1 MGNPCGLVLNLK
13 VLRLFL
19 DNRVGVLLLLPVLLG
34 LYPISY
40 FLGYSAPF
48 GHAPQVQQLL
58 PYLARLPAAHL
69 LAHFLMLLV
78 NAVALNWVFNSREF
92 LEKNTFIVSLN
103 YIIFASFFHT
113 WGEPSWLFVAQFC
126 CIIGFGLFFGI
137 NPQQNS
143 KKTAFNASF
152 AFGLSVFFEPSFLF
166 ILPLLLLMFIVLR
179 GFFLRELLLIVIG
192 FLMPLGGL
200 LSFYYLTAQ
209 MSGVQL
215 LPEFQYYTPNWQDLI
230 LLGLFGLILFFS
242 MFGLRA
248 RLLKASLKLKKQT
261 QILTLFTF
269 LVLFL
274 GVAALLL
281 TGYIG
286 LLSLV
291 VLPFSFYFSYAL
303 LSSSLGISSHLFF
316 YILFGFSLLKFL
328 LFTI

>member
-1 MGNPCGLVLNLK
+1 MLILS

-19 DNRVGVLLLLPVLLG
+19 DNRVGVLLLLPVLLA
-34 LYPISY
+34 LYPIGY
-40 FLGYSAPF
+40 FIGYTAPF
-48 GHAPQVQQLL
+48 GQTTQVQQLI
-58 PYLARLPAAHL
+58 PYLAKLPTAHL
-69 LAHFLMLLV
+69 LAHFFMLLV

-103 YIIFASFFHT
+103 YLIFASFFHV

-126 CIIGFGLFFGI
+126 CIVGLGLFFGI
-137 NPQQNS
+137 KPQQNS
-143 KKTAFNASF
+143 KKAAFNASF
-152 AFGLSVFFEPSFLF
+152 AFGLSVFFEQSFLF

-179 GFFLRELLLIVIG
+179 GFYWRELLLIVIG
-192 FLMPLGGL
+192 FLLPLSGL
-200 LSFYYLTAQ
+200 LSLYYITHQ
-209 MSGVQL
+209 INDIQF
-215 LPEFQYYTPNWQDLI
+215 LPIIQYYSPNWLDFTTLGI
-230 LLGLFGLILFFS
+230 LVLILFFS

-269 LVLFL
+269 YV
-274 GVAALLL
+274 LLL
-281 TGYIG
+281 GTAAFLLTAHIG

-303 LSSSLGISSHLFF
+303 LSRSLGISSHLFF

>member
-1 MGNPCGLVLNLK
+1 MLILK

-19 DNRVGVLLLLPVLLG
+19 DNRVGVLLLLPVLLA

-40 FLGYSAPF
+40 FLGFTAPF
-48 GHAPQVQQLL
+48 GHAPHGQQLI
-58 PYLARLPAAHL
+58 PFLAKLPAAHL
-69 LAHFLMLLV
+69 LAHFLMLLI

-103 YIIFASFFHT
+103 YIIFASFFHS

-137 NPQQNS
+137 KPQLNS
-143 KKTAFNASF
+143 KKAAFNASF

-166 ILPLLLLMFIVLR
+166 TLPVFLLMFIVVR
-179 GFFLRELLLIVIG
+179 GFFLRELLLIIIG
-192 FLMPLGGL
+192 FLMPLVGL
-200 LSFYYLTAQ
+200 LSFYYLTDQ
-209 MSGVQL
+209 MSFVKL
-215 LPEFQYYTPNWQDLI
+215 IPEFHYYPPNWQDLI
-230 LLGLFGLILFFS
+230 LLSVFGLILFFS
-242 MFGLRA
+242 LFGLRA

-261 QILTLFTF
+261 QILTIYTF
-269 LVLFL
+269 FVLFL
-274 GVAALLL
+274 GIAAFLF
-281 TGYIG
+281 TGHIG